1 MLTFRKIT
9 NWIILI
15 SGIIIGI
22 LVPISGLTG
31 GSFVAV
37 VVGLLIIIGEVY
49 SFLYEQEKI
58 KKEEQKNKQKQI
70 LND

>member
-22 LVPISGLTG
+22 LVPISGLTA

-37 VVGLLIIIGEVY
+37 GVGLIIIAGVVY
-49 SFLYEQEKI
+49 GFIYEQEKI